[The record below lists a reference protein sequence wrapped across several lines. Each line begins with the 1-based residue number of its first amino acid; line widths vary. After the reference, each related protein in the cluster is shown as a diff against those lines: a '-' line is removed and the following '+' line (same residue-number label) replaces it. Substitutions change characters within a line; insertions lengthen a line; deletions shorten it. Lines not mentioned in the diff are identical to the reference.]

1 MLWCDGP
8 PSETAALERTDWP
21 MPDPGFVHLHTHSEF
36 SLLDGAA
43 RLQDLVTRAAELEMP
58 ALALT
63 DHGAMYGAFDF
74 YHKCRAAGIK
84 PIVGV
89 EAYMAPGSRLARS
102 ASDGRRSAYHM
113 VLLARN
119 RTGYRNLL
127 KLTTIAAVE
136 GFYGKPRIDRE
147 ALTQHSEGL
156 VATSAC
162 LSGELC
168 VALKAGDYARA
179 RDAAAFYR
187 DLFGAENYFIEI
199 QDHSLAEQ
207 RVCNEG
213 LLKIARELGL
223 KTICTNDVHYLR
235 RDDAYAHDVL
245 LCIGTGATYGEA
257 NRLRYDA
264 EEFYMKT
271 AAEMAAIFPD
281 HPEALEQ
288 TLGVAEMCDL
298 RLDYTDPA
306 ERAKLPLP
314 EVPEGRTP
322 GEHLRDLALRGLNDR
337 MPGVSDAYRERI
349 EYELSVVEQTGF
361 AQYFLIVRDFAQ
373 FARER
378 GIFFGVRGSAA
389 GSLTSFG
396 VGITDIDPVEYGL
409 TFERFLN
416 PERVQMPDIDMDFE
430 DARRAEVIEYVTRR
444 YGEDHVAQIVTF
456 GTLAARAAIK
466 DVGRALA
473 YPIAEVNKLVAMV
486 PNAPHM
492 TLDRAMADS
501 PQLREAVE
509 RDERARSLVHAAQ
522 RLEGL
527 SRNASVHAAGVVIS
541 SEPLTEY
548 TPLQRSQAGGLVSQ
562 YPASALEQ
570 IGLLKM
576 DFLGLIN
583 LSILGRTLENI
594 ERARGE
600 RIDVGSLP
608 LDDIPTFDLLGRG
621 ETAGI
626 FQLESAGM
634 RRNITQLKP
643 TSVRDLAAM
652 VALYR
657 PGPMAHI
664 PTFIRSKHGLDP
676 IRYPHPRLQPILEE
690 TYGVIVYQDQ
700 VMEIARA
707 IAGYTLGQAD
717 VLRRAMGKKKAD
729 EMARERSRFV
739 EGAGR
744 NGVSARKA
752 TEIFGLIEP
761 FAGYAFNKAHAVCY
775 AMVAY
780 QTAYLKAHYPVEYMA
795 ALMTCYMQKP
805 DKMATCKEECRRMGI
820 EVLRPD
826 VNRSDAD
833 FAAEGTAIRYG
844 LAGIKNVGR
853 GAVESVL
860 AARGATGD
868 FQSLPDFC
876 DRIAH
881 QSVVNRATI
890 ETLIQSG
897 AFDSLHPCRR
907 AMVEALDRA
916 LQSANRS
923 QRDLQTGQVS
933 LFGNGS
939 GAGEQGFSGHVA
951 MHAMPDYP
959 LPHRLS
965 QERDLLGMYLSG
977 HPLDKA
983 RPVLEH
989 RASAGAADLAEM
1001 REGDTATV
1009 CGIITRLQ
1017 SRITKATKEPM
1028 ASLTLEDLSGHTVEV
1043 TVFPAVYRE
1052 YGRHLAEDAIVVIEG
1067 RVVFPERVRDDEVAE
1082 RHAEL
1087 RADRVER
1094 PRLSPGDDA
1103 EISEKRLYIRLRP
1116 ELRPSLPL
1124 LKSALAQYPGDAA
1137 VVFHV
1142 PYGDGVRAI
1151 RARDRVEPSD
1161 DLQRTLQRL
1170 LGAGASWLS

>member
-1 MLWCDGP
+1 
-8 PSETAALERTDWP
+8 
-21 MPDPGFVHLHTHSEF
+21 MPGPGFVHLHTHSEY

-43 RLQDLVTRAAELEMP
+43 RLKDLVSRAAELEMP

-63 DHGAMYGAFDF
+63 DHGTMYGAFDF
-74 YHKCRAAGIK
+74 YHQCKAAGIK

-89 EAYMAPGSRLARS
+89 EAYMASGSRLSRS
-102 ASDGRRSAYHM
+102 APKGGRGSYHM

-119 RTGYRNLL
+119 REGYRNLL
-127 KLTTIAAVE
+127 KLTTIAAIE
-136 GFYGKPRIDRE
+136 GFYSKPRIDRE
-147 ALTQHSEGL
+147 VLAQHSEGL

-168 VALKAGDYARA
+168 VALKDGDYDRA

-187 DLFGAENYFIEI
+187 DLLGRENYFIEI
-199 QDHSLAEQ
+199 QDHSLPDQ
-207 RVCNEG
+207 RLCNEG
-213 LLKIARELGL
+213 LLRIARELGL

-245 LCIGTGATYGEA
+245 LCIGTGATYNEP
-257 NRLRYDA
+257 NRMRYDA
-264 EEFYMKT
+264 EEFFMKT
-271 AAEMAAIFPD
+271 AAEMAALFPD
-281 HPEALEQ
+281 HPDALEQ
-288 TLGVAEMCDL
+288 TLGIAEMCDL
-298 RLDYTDPA
+298 RLDYSDPA
-306 ERAKLPLP
+306 ERAKLPVP
-314 EVPEGRTP
+314 EVPSGRTP
-322 GEHLRDLALRGLNDR
+322 SEYLRELAIQGLQTR
-337 MPGVSDAYRERI
+337 LPGACDAYRERI

-373 FARER
+373 FAREK
-378 GIFFGVRGSAA
+378 GIYFGVRGSAA
-389 GSLTSFG
+389 GSLTSYCI
-396 VGITDIDPVEYGL
+396 GITDIDPVDYGL

-444 YGEDHVAQIVTF
+444 YGEDHVAQIITF

-466 DVGRALA
+466 DAGRVLA
-473 YPIAEVNKLVAMV
+473 YPIPEVNKLVAMV

-492 TLDRAMADS
+492 TIERAMADN
-501 PQLREAVE
+501 PELRETVR
-509 RDERARSLVHAAQ
+509 RDERARTLVETAQ

-548 TPLQRSQAGGLVSQ
+548 TPLQRSQTGSLVSQ
-562 YPASALEQ
+562 YPAAALEQ

-594 ERARGE
+594 ERTRGE
-600 RIDVGSLP
+600 RIDVRALP
-608 LDDIPTFDLLGRG
+608 LDDRATFELLGRG

-626 FQLESAGM
+626 FQLESPGM

-664 PTFIRSKHGLDP
+664 PTFIRSKHGLEP
-676 IRYPHPRLQPILEE
+676 IRYPHERLQPILEE

-729 EMARERSRFV
+729 EMARERSRFL
-739 EGAGR
+739 EGAER
-744 NGVSARKA
+744 NGVPAKKA
-752 TEIFGLIEP
+752 TEIFNLIEP

-795 ALMTCYMQKP
+795 ALMTCYMDKP

-826 VNRSDAD
+826 VNRSDVD
-833 FAAEGTAIRYG
+833 FSAEGAAIRYG

-853 GAVESVL
+853 GAVEAIL
-860 AARGATGD
+860 AARAEGGD
-868 FQSLPDFC
+868 FASLPDFC
-876 DRIAH
+876 RRVSQ
-881 QSVVNRATI
+881 QSSVNRSTI
-890 ETLIQSG
+890 ETLIQCG
-897 AFDSLHPCRR
+897 AFDSLHASRR
-907 AMVEALDRA
+907 AMADALDRV
-916 LQSANRS
+916 LQCASRL
-923 QRDLQTGQVS
+923 QRDQQAGQVS
-933 LFGNGS
+933 LFDSAS
-939 GAGEQGFSGHVA
+939 GVGEEPLSADASVSDA
-951 MHAMPDYP
+951 PDYP
-959 LPHRLS
+959 LQIRLA

-977 HPLDKA
+977 HPLDKVRSHLERRATA
-983 RPVLEH
+983 RVT
-989 RASAGAADLAEM
+989 DLPEM
-1001 REGDTATV
+1001 KEGDQVTL

-1017 SRITKATKEPM
+1017 QRITKASKEPM
-1028 ASLTLEDLSGHTVEV
+1028 ASLTLEDLSGHTIDV
-1043 TVFPAVYRE
+1043 TVFPAVYRDF
-1052 YGRHLAEDAIVVIEG
+1052 GRLLAKDAIVVLEG
-1067 RVVFPERVRDDEVAE
+1067 RVVFPERIREDEDSE
-1082 RHAEL
+1082 RHPEL
-1087 RADRVER
+1087 RADRVE
-1094 PRLSPGDDA
+1094 LVTEALNGA
-1103 EISEKRLYIRLRP
+1103 AANGVKRLHIRLRQDA
-1116 ELRPSLPL
+1116 RPSLPL
-1124 LKSALAQYPGDAA
+1124 IKSALALHPGDAA
-1137 VVFHV
+1137 VVLHV
-1142 PYGDGVRAI
+1142 ACRDGERAI
-1151 RARDRVEPSD
+1151 RARDGVEPCD

-1170 LGAGASWLS
+1170 LGAGAAWLS